1 LTEYEH
7 KEVPMRASEI
17 MTSPA
22 VATTPATPLRKAVA
36 VLTEKGIAGL
46 PVVDDEGR
54 VLGTFTEFDALRG
67 IRSGNAPITVG
78 ALMST
83 PVEVISPSTEVAE
96 IGRRMLA
103 DRLRCLPVV
112 EGGVLVGVVS
122 RRDLL
127 RPLVRPD
134 DAIAAQVHSLISD
147 YAGHRPKWTVKVDG
161 GYVNIAGE
169 FRDEAERRVLDAL
182 ARTVPGVVAVVL
194 ATRDPAAT

>member
-1 LTEYEH
+1 
-7 KEVPMRASEI
+7 MRASEI

-22 VATTPATPLRKAVA
+22 VATTPTTPLREAVA
-36 VLTEKGIAGL
+36 VLTEKGFAGL

-67 IRSGNAPITVG
+67 IRASGEGITVG
-78 ALMST
+78 ELMSV
-83 PVEVISPSTEVAE
+83 PVEVITPSTEVTE

-112 EGGVLVGVVS
+112 EEGFLVGVVS

-134 DAIAAQVHSLISD
+134 DAIAAQVHSLMSD
-147 YAGHRPKWTVKVDG
+147 YAGHRPKWTVEVDG
-161 GYVNIAGE
+161 GCVHVSGE

-194 ATRDPAAT
+194 ADRNPAST

>member
-1 LTEYEH
+1 
-7 KEVPMRASEI
+7 MRASEI

-22 VATTPATPLRKAVA
+22 VATTPTTSLREAVA
-36 VLTEKGIAGL
+36 VLTEKGFAGL

-67 IRSGNAPITVG
+67 IRAGGDGFTVG

-83 PVEVISPSTEVAE
+83 PVEVVSPSTDVVE

-103 DRLRCLPVV
+103 DRLRCVPVV
-112 EGGVLVGVVS
+112 EEGVLVGVVS

-134 DAIAAQVHSLISD
+134 DAIAAQVHGLISD

-161 GYVNIAGE
+161 GYVSIDGE

-182 ARTVPGVVAVVL
+182 ARTVPGVVTVVL
-194 ATRDPAAT
+194 TTRNPAAT